1 MLKTKAGVGEPQSN
15 AKDPL
20 PPHEFR
26 INFLV
31 TEIDKCKENIQDAVQ
46 TQERYERERPDW
58 RSYEPKAREKQDKKI
73 EGQRRRE
80 QTERKKLDA
89 FRLEYKRLLLGDQYI
104 MFETGPGVQEPR
116 SNAKTPR
123 HADEF
128 RIKTLVLEI
137 DKCKEKI
144 QDAVERQERYERERP
159 DWRSYEPKAR
169 EKQFKKIGIQRQIEQ
184 TESKKLEAY
193 TFEYQRLL
201 LEVLHRRRP
210 SNVQPSAAC
219 PISLTDDVN
228 MGWSR
233 QGSEVCTFDLLNHGY
248 FKIWSATTPVFA
260 TCPPCCFAPH

>member
-15 AKDPL
+15 AEDPL

-26 INFLV
+26 INLLV

-46 TQERYERERPDW
+46 T
-58 RSYEPKAREKQDKKI
+58 
-73 EGQRRRE
+73 
-80 QTERKKLDA
+80 
-89 FRLEYKRLLLGDQYI
+89 
-104 MFETGPGVQEPR
+104 
-116 SNAKTPR
+116 
-123 HADEF
+123 
-128 RIKTLVLEI
+128 
-137 DKCKEKI
+137 
-144 QDAVERQERYERERP
+144 QERYERERP

-184 TESKKLEAY
+184 TESKKLEEY

-219 PISLTDDVN
+219 PIFLTDDVN

-260 TCPPCCFAPH
+260 TCPPSCFAPH